1 MSEPES
7 HSPSVP
13 PPAAASVAAAL
24 ALWKSGRRH
33 EAEQMC
39 SWLADTS
46 ADRAALGLLAEISTA
61 AGKLPEAIASLRRL
75 AELEPAEA
83 AVCRRL
89 GNALLSSGSLEEAE
103 SWYRR
108 ALELEPANAR
118 GHNNLGQALLR
129 LGRHA
134 AALASFRRALEL
146 DSSYATAHHNSGVA
160 HLALGACEEA
170 LGCFGRALELDPAL
184 SEAQRCC
191 GEALQRLGRY
201 SQALECYGRALDLD
215 PDRAETL
222 SNCAATLLELR
233 RPEEAQRCA
242 ERALALK
249 PDLAEAH
256 SNLGGA
262 LRQLNR
268 LEEAAAAC
276 DRALALKPHFA
287 LALSNLAE
295 LKLATG
301 RARAALEY
309 CERALALAPGLAK
322 THELQARA
330 LLNEKRIEEAAES
343 YARLLAIDPD
353 RKFARGAAL
362 DVNLTRC
369 DWQDYEHAR
378 VEVIEAVEAGRPVVT
393 AFSFLGMCDS
403 PALQLRCARTVVATE
418 LPESD
423 WPHWSGGRY
432 HHEKIRIAYLSAD
445 FHQHATA
452 LLAAGLFELHDRKRF
467 EVTGVSFGPD
477 DGSAMRRRL
486 LGAFD
491 RFIDVRDMSDAQVV
505 ERLRSLEIDIA
516 VDLKGHTA
524 GARPG
529 IFARRAAPIQVSYL
543 GYPGSMGLPQIDYL
557 VADQIV
563 LPADERIHCS
573 EQVVYLP
580 DSYQVNDQT
589 RAIAAN
595 TPSRTAAGLPEG
607 ALVFCCFN
615 QPFKIT
621 PPVFDLWMRL
631 LQEVPASVLWLLEDN
646 GAVVTNLRREAATRG
661 IAPERLRFAP
671 RLPPAEHLAR
681 HRLADLFL
689 DTLPY
694 NAHTTASDALWAG
707 LPVLTCAGKS
717 FPGRVAASL
726 VQASGIPELV
736 ARDPEEYFARALEL
750 ARKPERLR
758 ELRER
763 LAANRAQCALFD
775 TERFCRHLEDAY
787 TMMWQRDQQGLPPAS
802 FVVEPRVSHKRHA
815 SQKRHPLPA
824 S

>member
-1 MSEPES
+1 VSEPER
-7 HSPSVP
+7 HSPSVLP
-13 PPAAASVAAAL
+13 HAGASVAEAL
-24 ALWKSGRRH
+24 ALFKSGRRH

-46 ADRAALGLLAEISTA
+46 ADSAALSLLAEILTA
-61 AGKLPEAIASLRRL
+61 TGKLPEAIASLRRL
-75 AELEPAEA
+75 AELEPADA
-83 AVCRRL
+83 AVRRRL

-103 SWYRR
+103 SCYRS
-108 ALELEPANAR
+108 ALELEPASAR
-118 GHNNLGQALLR
+118 GHNNLGQTLLR

-134 AALASFRRALEL
+134 AALESFRRALGL
-146 DSSYATAHHNSGVA
+146 DPTYATAHHNSGVA

-184 SEAQRCC
+184 IEAQRSC
-191 GEALQRLGRY
+191 GDALQRLGRY
-201 SQALECYGRALDLD
+201 PQALECYGRALELG
-215 PDRAETL
+215 PERPETL
-222 SNCAATLLELR
+222 SNCAGALLALR
-233 RPEEAQRCA
+233 RPEEALRCC
-242 ERALALK
+242 ERALLLK
-249 PDLAEAH
+249 PHLAEAH
-256 SNLGGA
+256 SNRGGA
-262 LRQLNR
+262 LRQLNS
-268 LEEAAAAC
+268 LDEAAAAC
-276 DRALALKPHFA
+276 ERALALQPDFA
-287 LALSNLAE
+287 LALSNLADVQ
-295 LKLATG
+295 LATS
-301 RARAALEY
+301 RVAEALDY

-322 THELQARA
+322 THELRA
-330 LLNEKRIEEAAES
+330 LALLEEKRPQDAAAS
-343 YARLLAIDPD
+343 YARLLEIDPH
-353 RKFARGAAL
+353 RKFAPGARLGA
-362 DVNLTRC
+362 RMMCC
-369 DWQDYEHAR
+369 DWRDFDRACA
-378 VEVIEAVEAGRPVVT
+378 EVSAAVAAGLPAVRPFT
-393 AFSFLGMCDS
+393 FLGICDS
-403 PALQLRCARTVVATE
+403 PPLLLRCARTAAEVE
-418 LPESD
+418 LPESGH
-423 WPHWSGGRY
+423 PPWSGARY
-432 HHEKIRIAYLSAD
+432 RHEKIRIAYLSAD

-452 LLAAGLFELHDRKRF
+452 LLTAGLFEAHDRKRF
-467 EVTGVSFGPD
+467 EITAVSFGPD

-486 LGAFD
+486 LAAFD
-491 RFIDVRDMSDAQVV
+491 RFLDVRCMSDARVV
-505 ERLRSLEIDIA
+505 EQLRSLEIDIA

-524 GARPG
+524 GARSG
-529 IFARRAAPIQVSYL
+529 ILARRAAPLQVSYL

-557 VADQIV
+557 VADPIV
-563 LPADERIHCS
+563 LPPAECPHYS

-580 DSYQVNDQT
+580 DCYQVNDER
-589 RAIAAN
+589 RAIAAAQ
-595 TPSRTAAGLPEG
+595 PARAAAGLPEG

-646 GAVVTNLRREAATRG
+646 SAVVANLRREAATRG

-671 RLPPAEHLAR
+671 RLPPAEHLVR

-707 LPVLTCAGKS
+707 LPVLTCAGQS

-736 ARDPEEYFARALEL
+736 ARDREDYLARALEL
-750 ARKPERLR
+750 AAKPERLR

-763 LAANRAQCALFD
+763 LAANRAHCALFD

-787 TMMWQRDQQGLPPAS
+787 TTMWQRNQQGLPPAS